1 MKKCL
6 IVLPILFLFGCFNS
20 SEVSYHQKGFTSYP
34 TYHSKLPYCS
44 KRLEKDQMTCLNC
57 FGRSVSG
64 TSTTQHTPVYSTLGK
79 SIDLGT
85 YYGTPTTQHTP
96 IVTTNANSE

>member
-20 SEVSYHQKGFTSYP
+20 SEVIYQKGFTSYP
-34 TYHSKLPYCS
+34 TNYSKLPYYS
-44 KRLEKDQMTCLNC
+44 ERPKKDQRT
-57 FGRSVSG
+57 FGRFVSG
-64 TSTTQHTPVYSTLGK
+64 TSTTQYTPRYRALGK

-85 YYGTPTTQHTP
+85 YDYTPTTQHTP
-96 IVTTNANSE
+96 IVTKKVNSE